1 MQFFDDYPRFYET
14 TRTLLKP
21 NRFQQRWEMI
31 VGRHRPLFEKARV
44 LDLAAHDGRWS
55 FAALKAGAA
64 YVEGV
69 EARPELVDGATAN
82 FRHYGVDDAA
92 AKFLCADVVDYLGH
106 ASLPRFDVVLNLGFL
121 YHTMKHLQVIEGMAR
136 TGARHFVIDTSIGKG
151 EGAFIQLMTEDAD
164 DFRNAVRADRERP
177 KNVLVG
183 APSKDAVRMM
193 LDDVGYDC
201 EEVDWFAHVADFAE
215 CEDYREGFRTT
226 FVATRRAAPVA

>member
-1 MQFFDDYPRFYET
+1 MRFFDTYPRFYET

-21 NRFQQRWEMI
+21 NRFHQRWGMI
-31 VGRHRPLFEKARV
+31 VDRNRTLFENARV
-44 LDLAAHDGRWS
+44 LDLASHDGRWS

-69 EARPELVDGATAN
+69 EARAELVDGATAN

-92 AKFLCADVVDYLGH
+92 AKFVCADVVDYLDGD
-106 ASLPRFDVVLNLGFL
+106 SLPRFDVVLNLGFL
-121 YHTMKHLQVIEGMAR
+121 YHTMKHMQVIEGMAR
-136 TGARHFVIDTSIGKG
+136 TGARSFVIDTSIAKG
-151 EGAFIQLMTEDAD
+151 DGALIQLMTEDAD
-164 DFRNAVRADRERP
+164 DFRNAVRTDARRP

-183 APSKDAVRMM
+183 APSKSAIRMM

-201 EEVDWFAHVADFAE
+201 AEVDWFAHVGDFAE

-226 FVATRRAAPVA
+226 FVATRRVA